1 MFPLIPKCK
10 HVCKTVARQPC
21 LHNEVLKKSKQEK
34 HHPEQSLWSKS
45 PRLLGCRGNWWL
57 KLAPPRSPD
66 FSFVTDFLF
75 RNILHLHANPIFFLK
90 CFFFRF
96 LSNRNSRIPSN
107 DDSDTQI
114 TLRWASSGR
123 ISAWSAHTGLYS
135 WDLVPEGRRDGLPS
149 AASGLICSFPSP
161 ISQRQGRSSQAAC
174 GGK

>member
-10 HVCKTVARQPC
+10 HVCKTVVRQP
-21 LHNEVLKKSKQEK
+21 VYTMKYWRKKKSKQEK

-45 PRLLGCRGNWWL
+45 RRLLGCKGNWWL

-90 CFFFRF
+90 RFFDFCQTEI
-96 LSNRNSRIPSN
+96 LGSLQK

-114 TLRWASSGR
+114 ILRWAPAGR
-123 ISAWSAHTGLYS
+123 VSAWIVRRALQS
-135 WDLVPEGRRDGLPS
+135 WDLVPQGRDGLPS
-149 AASGLICSFPSP
+149 ATVWLHLLLP
-161 ISQRQGRSSQAAC
+161 IPN
-174 GGK
+174 